1 MTTLQMADAVFLGN
15 MKTILAVAFSVGAAY
30 WIMYTIEMFTKWQ
43 FDRKMKK
50 LKKLQE
56 DKDAS

>member
-15 MKTILAVAFSVGAAY
+15 MKTVLVLALSVGAAY
-30 WIMYTIEMFTKWQ
+30 WCMFTIEMFTKWQ